1 MALWNEPAQKES
13 LDGNG
18 ERPEQQKETPF
29 ESVFAPG
36 LTIEGK
42 IEGAGNVRIG
52 GRFKGDIDVKGDLNV
67 EKGAHITGKLHA
79 QTVTIEG
86 ELDGNVVASAQV
98 KLNESGQVVGEL
110 KARTLTVAAGSRMRG
125 TVEFGWD
132 DAPASKRETN
142 ADKRPKEAPKI
153 VPDSQ
158 AKSVTPT

>member
-1 MALWNEPAQKES
+1 MALWTEPTQKEAF
-13 LDGNG
+13 DGKG
-18 ERPEQQKETPF
+18 ERSDEQKEASMQSS

-42 IEGAGNVRIG
+42 IEGAGNVRIA
-52 GRFKGDIDVKGDLNV
+52 GRFKGDIDVKGDLNI
-67 EKGAHITGKLHA
+67 EKSAHITGKLNA

-98 KLNESGQVVGEL
+98 KLMESGQVIGEL

-132 DAPASKRETN
+132 DLPAAKRDTP
-142 ADKRPKEAPKI
+142 ADKRPKEAPK
-153 VPDSQ
+153 VSAESQ
-158 AKSVTPT
+158 PKA